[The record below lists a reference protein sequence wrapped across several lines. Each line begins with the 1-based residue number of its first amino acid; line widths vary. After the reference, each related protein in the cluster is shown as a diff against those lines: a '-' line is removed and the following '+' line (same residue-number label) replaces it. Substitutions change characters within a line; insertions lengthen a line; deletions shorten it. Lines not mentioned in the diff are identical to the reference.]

1 MFTRFSKRSVTSS
14 TTTTILISQLAKQLE
29 EEREARKKL
38 QEELESIKQ
47 MSHSLLS
54 SKKALAAPVA
64 ATNGET
70 TS

>member
-1 MFTRFSKRSVTSS
+1 MIRFSKRSNTSN
-14 TTTTILISQLAKQLE
+14 TTTTILIGQLAKQLE

-47 MSHSLLS
+47 MSQQLLS
-54 SKKALAAPVA
+54 SKKSGAP
-64 ATNGET
+64 NPET